1 MKTDQYY
8 QFPISALSFGMNHD
22 HRWLHVLQFAYLH
35 YGREA
40 VKKTLPAVV
49 ESEVKAFLSKTR
61 GVTHDPRIHDQ
72 TAILF
77 AMARHEVPLTGNYSA
92 QDFFDLAEP
101 VAEHCAAYPY
111 PTVRIRKDLWWK
123 TFTPEKY
130 ETPLSFREFSVLCAV
145 YALIGDKAYVKAS
158 VGYIRRVAAGL
169 PNRTAFIEAELDPDP
184 NPNVT
189 ILSTRQ
195 VRTTLDSLEVNR
207 FFAKFTYNRGECFY
221 THHMNRSQLSGLIEK
236 RKLRKKQTVAAYRSL
251 DVVTSQEIKQQ
262 VRDTSR
268 IWNSAAA

>member
-1 MKTDQYY
+1 MKTDPYY
-8 QFPISALSFGMNHD
+8 QFPVSALSYGINRD
-22 HRWLHVLQFAYLH
+22 NRWNHVLFYACLH

-40 VKKTLPAVV
+40 VKKTLPSVV
-49 ESEVKAFLSKTR
+49 ESEVEAFIAR
-61 GVTHDPRIHDQ
+61 NPGVSRDRRIHDQ

-77 AMARHEVPLTGNYSA
+77 ALARFKLNVTRKYA
-92 QDFFDLAEP
+92 QDFIKQAEM
-101 VAEHCAAYPY
+101 VALHCAAHPF
-111 PTVRIRKDLWWK
+111 PTVRIRADLWWK
-123 TFTPEKY
+123 TFTPGNDDS
-130 ETPLSFREFSVLCAV
+130 PLSFREFSVLCAV
-145 YALIGDKAYVKAS
+145 YAIIGDRAYVKAS
-158 VGYIRRVAAGL
+158 VGYIRRVAAGI
-169 PNRTAFIEAELDPDP
+169 PNRTAFSVAENAVDQ

-195 VRTTLDSLEVNR
+195 VRTTLDALEANR

-251 DVVTSQEIKQQ
+251 DMLTSQEIKQQ